1 MSLRPIYY
9 DTETTGIRSDRDR
22 IVEIACF
29 DPVRDLSFVRF
40 VNPGCPIP
48 ADATAI
54 HNITNEMVADAPP
67 FGEVAREM
75 AEFCSGEI
83 VLIAHNND
91 SFDQPFLE
99 HSFRRD
105 GVEWPAHW
113 LFVDSLKWARRYRPD
128 LPRHSL
134 QFLRD
139 YFGFPPN
146 QAHRALDDVQV
157 LAQVFGELID
167 DLPMER
173 VVELLYQKRQV
184 ARMPFGKHQG
194 KRLEEVPRDYIKWLL
209 TSGALDKQGNSELR
223 DTLAQ
228 LNLLPS

>member
-1 MSLRPIYY
+1 MALRAIYY
-9 DTETTGIRSDRDR
+9 DTETTGIRPDRDR
-22 IVEIACF
+22 IIEVACY
-29 DPVRDLSFVRF
+29 DIERDTSFVRF

-48 ADATAI
+48 SEATAI
-54 HNITNEMVADAPP
+54 HNITDEMVANASSFGGVAKEMIEFCD
-67 FGEVAREM
+67 GEV
-75 AEFCSGEI
+75 

-91 SFDQPFLE
+91 GFDLPFLRN
-99 HSFRRD
+99 SFERE

-113 LFVDSLKWARRYRPD
+113 VFVDSLKWARRYRPD

-134 QFLRD
+134 QFLRE
-139 YFGFPPN
+139 YMGFPPN
-146 QAHRALDDVQV
+146 QAHRALDDVRV

-194 KRLEEVPRDYIKWLL
+194 KRLEEVPKDYIKWLS
-209 TSGALDKQGNSELR
+209 TSGALDKESHRELR
-223 DTLAQ
+223 DRLEE
-228 LNLLPS
+228 LSLL